1 MNSYLHY
8 NNPFN
13 NFIFYSY
20 KVIIITPILFG
31 SGTGAATYYYL
42 LAEGLQHQGIDLTII
57 SEKAN
62 LPINF
67 DNGEY
72 LGLFPS
78 RTGKKKQLIRDL
90 IGYAWQN
97 LQYLK
102 LPSIVQK
109 KQSNAV
115 LVHTSFYNLPGIFP
129 QVMKR
134 AIAQKQSKQKY
145 IADVRDVLLPLKQV
159 KYLSQYDQVIA
170 CSENVRQ
177 LLISGGLNQEKI
189 TYIPI
194 PQETISVN
202 SVEVENLLTELGL
215 DQTPYIFYAGM
226 IKEIKAI
233 DLLLETFTQF
243 VHPKQPDIK
252 LVLAGYI
259 KTTNPKIL
267 NLLQSENVHYVGNRN
282 RKDILNLM
290 AGASLCINLSPN
302 ESIGRSSL
310 EALAL
315 KRPTLLPPN
324 IPEFMCH
331 CPDFVVS
338 SRDPQVI
345 AEQIIDTLSKQKIP
359 TYPIE
364 QHLPEKV
371 IQQYHTILR

>member
-1 MNSYLHY
+1 MPTS
-8 NNPFN
+8 
-13 NFIFYSY
+13 
-20 KVIIITPILFG
+20 KAIIITPIFSD
-31 SGTGAATYYYL
+31 SGTGAATYYHL
-42 LAEGLQHQGIDLTII
+42 LAEGLQHQGVNLTII
-57 SEKAN
+57 SEQTHF
-62 LPINF
+62 PVNF
-67 DNGEY
+67 DNCEY
-72 LGLFPS
+72 LELFPT

-97 LQYLK
+97 LQYLR
-102 LPSIVQK
+102 LPSIFQK
-109 KQSNAV
+109 RQPNAV

-134 AIAQKQSKQKY
+134 AIARRALPEAIAQKQPKQKY

-177 LLISGGLNQEKI
+177 RLISGGLNPEKI
-189 TYIPI
+189 TDIPI

-202 SVEVENLLTELGL
+202 SVEVENLLTQLGL

-226 IKEIKAI
+226 IKEIKAV
-233 DLLLETFTQF
+233 DLLLEAFTRF
-243 VHPKQPDIK
+243 VLPKQPDIK

-259 KTTNPKIL
+259 KTTNPSVI

-315 KRPTLLPPN
+315 KCPTLLPPN
-324 IPEFMCH
+324 VPEFMRH
-331 CPDFVVS
+331 CPDFVVT

-345 AEQIIDTLSKQKIP
+345 AEQMMNALSKQEIP

-364 QHLPEKV
+364 QHLPENV
-371 IQQYHTILR
+371 IKQYEVVLGLNN

>member
-1 MNSYLHY
+1 MRT
-8 NNPFN
+8 F
-13 NFIFYSY
+13 
-20 KVIIITPILFG
+20 KVIIITPIFSG
-31 SGTGAATYYYL
+31 SGTGAATYYHL
-42 LAEGLQHQGIDLTII
+42 LAKELQHQGVNLTIL
-57 SEKAN
+57 SEQIN
-62 LPINF
+62 SPINF
-67 DNGEY
+67 DNCEY
-72 LGLFPS
+72 LGLFPT

-97 LQYLK
+97 LQYLR
-102 LPSIVQK
+102 LLSIFQK
-109 KQSNAV
+109 RQPNAV

-134 AIAQKQSKQKY
+134 AMAQKTPKQKY

-177 LLISGGLNQEKI
+177 RLISGGLNPEKI
-189 TYIPI
+189 TDIPI

-202 SVEVENLLTELGL
+202 SAEVENLLTQLRL

-226 IKEIKAI
+226 IKEIKAV
-233 DLLLETFTQF
+233 DLLLEAFTQF
-243 VHPKQPDIK
+243 VYPKQPDIK

-259 KTTNPKIL
+259 KTTNPSVI

-282 RKDILNLM
+282 RTDILNLM

-324 IPEFMCH
+324 VPEFMRH
-331 CPDFVVS
+331 CPDFVVT

-345 AEQIIDTLSKQKIP
+345 AEQIIDALSKQKIP

-364 QHLPEKV
+364 QHLPESV
-371 IQQYHTILR
+371 IQQYQNVLGLA